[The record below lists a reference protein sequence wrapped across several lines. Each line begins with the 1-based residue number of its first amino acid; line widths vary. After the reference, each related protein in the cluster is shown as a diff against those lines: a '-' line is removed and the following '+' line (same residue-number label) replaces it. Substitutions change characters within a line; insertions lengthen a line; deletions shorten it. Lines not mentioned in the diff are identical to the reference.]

1 MIKNL
6 PGNAKQLTPDRELY
20 KIILEEG
27 NKKNR
32 SSNLNNT
39 CVAVFYII
47 KTFNENENECDI
59 IDFTKRDQDPVAWIV
74 GDKESENSIY
84 LFLQVAVRTMCEG
97 ETSKFFFT
105 KKYLLGDAPMIDS
118 IGNIYHADAY
128 FAIVKLYKSTPLDQ
142 IVLSSEQ
149 KEKNKSPKELPQLK
163 DESNHEEKE
172 NKSENINES
181 TSSNEEKANEVI
193 DEESYK
199 RRRFAIN
206 QLKIAESLLNQ
217 QKPAAAR
224 KEFNR
229 ATMSWSTQVDL
240 SKAPESITH
249 DNINLPE
256 EEFKK
261 YINSRAAYGVAR
273 TFLDITPP
281 KKENAVI
288 KLRESIEIDPQFFEA
303 KMMLEQIGEK
313 VEDDEVP
320 KLEDKR
326 LTKQEYWMKPEV
338 EWSQRVEYSNY
349 VKDKATEEFKENNYK
364 AALDLYKR
372 CIISFSGQSKRKSLL
387 TQEQISTMNK
397 VNIISKLNCLACYL
411 LLKEYQK
418 VVVHANELYDTIIKM
433 EPTIID
439 ENCNS
444 DTQSNNNDSNAQNE
458 KESINSSDNANNSD
472 NANENTDTKGNENKT
487 SNKICNDYKLKC
499 LYRKALAFDALN
511 MTEQVE
517 NTIKQIKD
525 IDGSNATIQAIRR
538 KQQEDDKLHQ
548 KERDDM
554 MAKIAMSFK

>member
-1 MIKNL
+1 M
-6 PGNAKQLTPDRELY
+6 
-20 KIILEEG
+20 
-27 NKKNR
+27 
-32 SSNLNNT
+32 
-39 CVAVFYII
+39 
-47 KTFNENENECDI
+47 
-59 IDFTKRDQDPVAWIV
+59 
-74 GDKESENSIY
+74 
-84 LFLQVAVRTMCEG
+84 
-97 ETSKFFFT
+97 
-105 KKYLLGDAPMIDS
+105 
-118 IGNIYHADAY
+118 
-128 FAIVKLYKSTPLDQ
+128 
-142 IVLSSEQ
+142 
-149 KEKNKSPKELPQLK
+149 K

-439 ENCNS
+439 ENWNS